1 MHEDGQHTGE
11 QAGQQAGEPR
21 ACAFCGAQGE
31 DAAVEA
37 TERLGVVVHVCAR
50 CRERFAGAAAPAAP
64 ADPVPGPGPGL
75 PPTLGEQ
82 TSAVVAHVRRMARR
96 VAERTWREED
106 CARCGAAVHVHRDA
120 AGEPVR
126 LAADAVLATSVPVA
140 DRWRVRDGHAEA
152 VGHDDP
158 EQVGA
163 RVLHDL
169 VCPAHPVPDNPRLA
183 RAWHANL
190 AASDTAGTG

>member
-1 MHEDGQHTGE
+1 MSGTHEAGRENGHESGE
-11 QAGQQAGEPR
+11 QC

-37 TERLGVVVHVCAR
+37 AERLGVVVHVCGR
-50 CRERFAGAAAPAAP
+50 CRERFAAGTAPAAP
-64 ADPVPGPGPGL
+64 ADPLPGTGPDL
-75 PPTLGEQ
+75 PPTLGQQ
-82 TSAVVAHVRRMARR
+82 TSAVVAHVQRMARV
-96 VAERTWREED
+96 VAGRTWREED
-106 CARCGAAVHVHRDA
+106 CPRCGAAVHVHRDA

-126 LAADAVLATSVPVA
+126 LAEDAVLATSVPVA
-140 DRWRVRDGHAEA
+140 DRWRVRGGHAEP

-163 RVLHDL
+163 RVLHEM

-183 RAWHANL
+183 RMWHANL
-190 AASDTAGTG
+190 AGADPGTR